1 MIKGETII
9 FIGIAAVITGMLL
22 IFIGSASLS
31 SGKNEG
37 NDYTKISTGG
47 VVLIGPIPIIFGNDK
62 SMVSVAII
70 GAILLMILAYILFY
84 RGNL

>member
-22 IFIGSASLS
+22 IFIGTAFLS
-31 SGKNEG
+31 SGKTEG
-37 NDYTKISTGG
+37 SDNTKVGTGG

-62 SMVSVAII
+62 SMVSIAVLGAII
-70 GAILLMILAYILFY
+70 IMVISYILFY
-84 RGNL
+84 RGSL